1 MHTETLTATVR
12 DGVGKG
18 VARKLRAAG
27 QLPAVIYG
35 QGSDAITVAVP
46 TAEVEAIFRR
56 TANRNTL
63 LSLNVGGDEHV
74 CLVKE
79 AQRHPVDRHLW
90 HLDLY
95 RVDPASTVRVRVEL
109 KPKGTAQGVKMG
121 GRLQVMRRHLDVI
134 CKPADI
140 PAVIHVDV
148 GDLEIGK
155 FAKVSDVTPP
165 DGVTIV
171 YKGDF
176 NLFAVIGKRGAAA
189 DEAAAEA

>member
-35 QGSDAITVAVP
+35 QGNAAITVAVP

-63 LSLNVGGDEHV
+63 LSLTVGGDEHV

-79 AQRHPVDRHLW
+79 AQRHPVGRHLW

-95 RVDPASTVRVRVEL
+95 RVDPELPVRVRVEL

-121 GRLQVMRRHLDVI
+121 GRLQVMRRHLDVV

-148 GDLEIGK
+148 TKLEIGK
-155 FAKVSDVTPP
+155 FAKVSAVTPP
-165 DGVTIV
+165 DGVTIL

-189 DEAAAEA
+189 AEEAAEA

>member
-1 MHTETLTATVR
+1 MHTETLTATIR

-35 QGSDAITVAVP
+35 QGTTAIPVAVP

-63 LSLNVGGDEHV
+63 LSLTIGSDEHI

-79 AQRHPVDRHLW
+79 AQRHPVDRNLR

-95 RVDPASTVRVRVEL
+95 RVDPELPVRVRVEL

-121 GRLQVMRRHLDVI
+121 GRLQVMRRHLDVV

-148 GDLEIGK
+148 TTLEVGK
-155 FAKVSDVTPP
+155 FAKVSEVTPP
-165 DGVTIV
+165 KGVSIDF
-171 YKGDF
+171 KGDF
-176 NLFAVIGKRGAAA
+176 NLFAVLGKRGEAA
-189 DEAAAEA
+189 EAAAVEA